1 MTLASPHLRARHYAG
16 YVALCCIWG
25 STWLAIRVVVRDV
38 PPLYAAALR
47 FLLAAAILGVGM
59 LAGRM
64 RVPRKRSDWGII
76 AILGATM
83 LAIPF
88 GLLFWAEQSIT
99 SSMTALL
106 FSSLPL
112 WVALFTPL
120 MTGSVVPRRVIACMV
135 TASGGMIILF
145 YVGISTTPR
154 ALLGGA
160 AVLLAVVFSA
170 WSSIFAKARIHHLP
184 AVVSTA
190 TQLVAGSLFLFAAS
204 FLLEDASAA
213 RWNRNSLLALL
224 FLATFGSAAA
234 LAIYYWLL
242 KQMAPYQL
250 ALIGLIVPL
259 VAMVE
264 GALILQEP
272 IPLMMWLAAALVLCA
287 VGFALRPQP
296 GEVTGLN
303 LDSKIDAP

>member
-1 MTLASPHLRARHYAG
+1 MRQTTPTLRPRHYAG

-38 PPLYAAALR
+38 PPLHAAALR
-47 FLLAAAILGVGM
+47 FLIAAGILGVGI

-64 RVPRKRSDWGII
+64 SLPRKRSDWGII
-76 AILGATM
+76 VILGATM
-83 LAIPF
+83 MAIPY

-112 WVALFTPL
+112 WVALLTPL
-120 MTGSVVPRRVIACMV
+120 MTGSVVPRRVIASMV
-135 TASGGMIILF
+135 TASGGMILLF
-145 YVGISTTPR
+145 YAGISTTPR

-170 WSSIFAKARIHHLP
+170 WSSIFAKTRIHHVP
-184 AVVSTA
+184 AAVSTA
-190 TQLVAGSLFLFAAS
+190 TQLLAGSIFLFAAS
-204 FLLEDASAA
+204 SLLEHS
-213 RWNRNSLLALL
+213 RSVQWSRNSLMALL

-234 LAIYYWLL
+234 FAIYYWLL
-242 KQMAPYQL
+242 KEMAPYQL
-250 ALIGLIVPL
+250 ATISLIVPL

-272 IPLMMWLAAALVLCA
+272 IPLMMWLAASLVLCA

-296 GEVTGLN
+296 VEVTTLN
-303 LDSKIDAP
+303 LDGKIE